1 MSFDQFCKIEF
12 GGNFNS
18 TQIFAV
24 VYLVEEMLSHT
35 SLVKSISLVYLQNYV
50 LVNRITIVEVFE
62 FKLYCKGHTKSFAY
76 FEQVKKVVF
85 MKRIETSMYN
95 PSMILVLN
103 NVLNDDNVVLEFVC
117 VQKQIWPLFSLFSAR
132 SIDIEPVFDFF
143 TARADPGGTQGPG
156 NPLTLGFEASKL
168 SIFGPYLIFP

>member
-1 MSFDQFCKIEF
+1 MHVISLYMQMSFDQVCKIEF
-12 GGNFNS
+12 GGNLNS
-18 TQIFAV
+18 AKIFAI
-24 VYLVEEMLSHT
+24 VYLVEEMLAHT
-35 SLVKSISLVYLQNYV
+35 SLGKSISLVYLQNYV

-103 NVLNDDNVVLEFVC
+103 NVLNGDNVKF
-117 VQKQIWPLFSLFSAR
+117 R
-132 SIDIEPVFDFF
+132 SVGICLCSK
-143 TARADPGGTQGPG
+143 T
-156 NPLTLGFEASKL
+156 NLTLV
-168 SIFGPYLIFP
+168 